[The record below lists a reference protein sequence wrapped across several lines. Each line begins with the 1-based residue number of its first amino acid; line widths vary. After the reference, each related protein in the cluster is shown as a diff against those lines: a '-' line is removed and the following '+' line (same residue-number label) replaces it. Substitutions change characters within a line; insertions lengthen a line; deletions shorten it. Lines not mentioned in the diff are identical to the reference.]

1 MEKTKKPSATN
12 TGQKDNS
19 LMKIPQSST
28 TKVDRQEN
36 LKAIQFLYQ
45 LSSNH
50 MDSQEGYEAKPNC
63 QKISCGIGRYKT

>member
-1 MEKTKKPSATN
+1 
-12 TGQKDNS
+12 
-19 LMKIPQSST
+19 
-28 TKVDRQEN
+28 
-36 LKAIQFLYQ
+36 